1 MSLNPVLITLLPRTP
16 ARETEGEGGGGW
28 DGEGAKLNFRSAG
41 QSRETRDSEFSPAR
55 TDCRGSIQLDIENP
69 IENSID
75 FSIEFCSTVG
85 HPVKLNRIL
94 NRVFNI
100 QLN

>member
-55 TDCRGSIQLDIENP
+55 TDCRGSIQLDIEN
-69 IENSID
+69 SID
-75 FSIEFCSTVG
+75 FSIEFRSAVG
-85 HPVKLNRIL
+85 HPVKLNGNL
-94 NRVFNI
+94 NKTFDIVFNI